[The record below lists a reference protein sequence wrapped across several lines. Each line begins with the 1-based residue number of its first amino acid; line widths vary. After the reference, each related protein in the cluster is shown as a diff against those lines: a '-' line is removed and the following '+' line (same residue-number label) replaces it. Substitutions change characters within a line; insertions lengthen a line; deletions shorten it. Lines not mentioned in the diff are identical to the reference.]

1 MGKQNFPFGGD
12 PSSIRPA
19 PAKSVL
25 DRANDLFHFEQ
36 AIRGDALPPLDI
48 PAEMIPPPPEPAK
61 PADPAT
67 FAAGQEIG
75 AEGEESASAA
85 AAPAAA
91 APRARDW
98 TGPARKLDHEAM
110 EEAGYLVP
118 GAPVGRTSEEFR
130 IIKRELL
137 ARIRGSR
144 QQEVIPNGNII
155 LIASAHPGDGKTY
168 CAVNLALSLAAESGL
183 EILLI
188 DADIAK
194 PGIPSSLGL
203 TPGKGMMDALADP
216 HLPVEDLVIRTD
228 IPSLCVLPAGQSTDR
243 DAEYISSARM
253 DALIAALVAGRPERV
268 LIFDSPPLLAASPA
282 AALAGHVGQT
292 VLVVRAD
299 RTTEGALRD
308 AAGLL
313 KECPHVQLLL
323 NGVQFSTSGR
333 RFGSYYAR
341 EAD

>member
-1 MGKQNFPFGGD
+1 MGEQIFPFGGGR
-12 PSSIRPA
+12 SSVSPA
-19 PAKSVL
+19 PAKKVL

-36 AIRGDALPPLDI
+36 AIGGEGLQPLDI
-48 PAEMIPPPPEPAK
+48 PAELIPPPRVYSRATVASSAYISEDGSVYEDVLPEGDAPVAARAK
-61 PADPAT
+61 
-67 FAAGQEIG
+67 
-75 AEGEESASAA
+75 
-85 AAPAAA
+85 
-91 APRARDW
+91 DW
-98 TGPARKLDHEAM
+98 TGPAQVLDRKSMA
-110 EEAGYLVP
+110 EAGYLAP
-118 GAPVGRTSEEFR
+118 GEASSRTGEEFR

-144 QQEVIPNGNII
+144 QYEAIPDGNI
-155 LIASAHPGDGKTY
+155 LMIASAHAGDGKTY

-194 PGIPSSLGL
+194 PSIPGALGL
-203 TPGKGMMDALADP
+203 KAGKGLMDALADP
-216 HLPVEDLVIRTD
+216 YLPVEDLVIRTD
-228 IPSLCVLPAGQSTDR
+228 IPSLCVLPAGQSSEKDV
-243 DAEYISSARM
+243 EYLASDRM
-253 DALIAALVAGRPERV
+253 DAIIAALTEGRPERI

-282 AALAGHVGQT
+282 AVLASHVGQT

-323 NGVQFSTSGR
+323 NGVKFSTSGR
-333 RFGSYYAR
+333 QFGSYYGR
-341 EAD
+341 EEG

>member
-19 PAKSVL
+19 PARSVL

-48 PAEMIPPPPEPAK
+48 PADLIPPPREAAKPVDPVASGNGQDVGTEGAEPA
-61 PADPAT
+61 ASS
-67 FAAGQEIG
+67 
-75 AEGEESASAA
+75 SALS
-85 AAPAAA
+85 A

-98 TGPARKLDHEAM
+98 TGAVQKLDHDAM
-110 EEAGYLVP
+110 AEAGYLVP
-118 GAPVGRTSEEFR
+118 GAPVSRTSEEFR

-144 QQEVIPNGNII
+144 QQEAIHNGNIV

-228 IPSLCVLPAGQSTDR
+228 VPSLCILPAGQGTGR
-243 DAEYISSARM
+243 DAEYLSSARM
-253 DALIAALVAGRPERV
+253 DALIAALVAGRPDRV

-282 AALAGHVGQT
+282 AALAAHVGQT